1 MRGMIV
7 AVILTAIPGSTVV
20 AQSDNTSDFPS
31 RLMLLIQSEL
41 DYLEVATL
49 KISVDFDK
57 VEPKK
62 ALAQIG
68 ARAGLSIEVH
78 GTLPK
83 EPRLTRSFE
92 DATVKEVLT
101 WYAGAIPVAYKA
113 EGPNKLTVFFRA
125 ENLHRDKGGAS

>member
-1 MRGMIV
+1 MRVMIV

-20 AQSDNTSDFPS
+20 AQSDNTSDFRS
-31 RLMLLIQSEL
+31 MLLVQSEL

-57 VEPKK
+57 VAPKK

-101 WYAGAIPVAYKA
+101 WYAGAIPVVYKA
-113 EGPNKLTVFFRA
+113 EGPNKLTVLFRA

>member
-1 MRGMIV
+1 MRVMIV

-57 VEPKK
+57 VAPKK
-62 ALAQIG
+62 ALTQIG
-68 ARAGLSIEVH
+68 ARAGLSIVVH